1 MKLVKDT
8 NQEEEIKKV
17 SDKEAEDAFRT
28 ILAWMGENPAREG
41 LLETP
46 VKPQS
51 PPVSNPSKK
60 SKSAI
65 AFSLYTTIYT
75 TIRLFNWVLFCHSAF
90 GNRLVFLSDLID
102 LYVCN
107 TGLTVLFVKIASR
120 MCL

>member
-1 MKLVKDT
+1 MSATVW
-8 NQEEEIKKV
+8 
-17 SDKEAEDAFRT
+17 S
-28 ILAWMGENPAREG
+28 EG

-75 TIRLFNWVLFCHSAF
+75 SGILFNWVLFRHSAF
-90 GNRLVFLSDLID
+90 GKCLVFLSDLID
-102 LYVCN
+102 LYVCD
-107 TGLTVLFVKIASR
+107 TSLTVLFVEGTR
-120 MCL
+120 WVCF